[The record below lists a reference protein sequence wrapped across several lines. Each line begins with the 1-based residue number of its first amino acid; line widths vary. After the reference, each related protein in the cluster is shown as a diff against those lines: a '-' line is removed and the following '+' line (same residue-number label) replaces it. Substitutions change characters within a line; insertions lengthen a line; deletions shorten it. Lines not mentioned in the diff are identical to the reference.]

1 MHIQKCS
8 LPDKVSFSLVLLKIG
23 IYLAVQSYHA
33 S

>member
-8 LPDKVSFSLVLLKIG
+8 LPDNVSFSLVLFQIG